1 MQFFAFHLCVL
12 IVKEEKVTIFVR
24 AEHFCAKLQ
33 QRPHLEQTKESA
45 AS

>member
-1 MQFFAFHLCVL
+1 MQFFAFHLFVL
-12 IVKEEKVTIFVR
+12 IVKEKVTIFVR